1 MCLLLR
7 QVVMFG
13 GGEQS
18 NVALEP
24 RHLFPSSKTL
34 FCIQNFI
41 STDWKKYRNPFVVD
55 ASPNVIQGV
64 DLIGLNPAS
73 AAEDLILL
81 CSGSLPLGVNFLLV

>member
-18 NVALEP
+18 DVALEP

-41 STDWKKYRNPFVVD
+41 SIDWKEY
-55 ASPNVIQGV
+55 
-64 DLIGLNPAS
+64 
-73 AAEDLILL
+73 
-81 CSGSLPLGVNFLLV
+81 